1 MDHIEHGGGH
11 GAAEEADAAEAFEAL
26 RAEVAGVCRG
36 LEHLDSLVRQGQR
49 EQAEARAG
57 MPDYSFTLGTL
68 AKELAAAGKRL
79 SAIEGKPA
87 LALTPSGFQAEL
99 ETAVAVV
106 ATASGTALRGAV
118 QRAEAA
124 AGELEG
130 LVGRA
135 RERGEQRVWLWVTG
149 LCGVMAG
156 ASLWFVAVGVLP
168 RSGTH
173 WLASLL
179 VGSGE
184 WQAGAEMMAGANPTA
199 WDRVARLDRACG
211 KASTELCEAAL
222 AVKTVPPGQ
231 PAQPA
236 PAPEEAKPA
245 SPVVAP
251 VPSRG
256 KVGTGR

>member
-1 MDHIEHGGGH
+1 MP
-11 GAAEEADAAEAFEAL
+11 
-26 RAEVAGVCRG
+26 G
-36 LEHLDSLVRQGQR
+36 LVERLDDLVRQGQC

-57 MPDYSFTLGTL
+57 VPDYSFTLGTL

-79 SAIEGKPA
+79 GAIEGKPA

-99 ETAVAVV
+99 ETAVVAA

-135 RERGEQRVWLWVTG
+135 RERGEQRVWLWTTG

-156 ASLWFVAVGVLP
+156 AALWFLATGVLP

-179 VGSGE
+179 I
-184 WQAGAEMMAGANPTA
+184 
-199 WDRVARLDRACG
+199 
-211 KASTELCEAAL
+211 
-222 AVKTVPPGQ
+222 
-231 PAQPA
+231 
-236 PAPEEAKPA
+236 
-245 SPVVAP
+245 
-251 VPSRG
+251 
-256 KVGTGR
+256 GTGNGGPGRR

>member
-1 MDHIEHGGGH
+1 MADGMPGREPDEG
-11 GAAEEADAAEAFEAL
+11 EADAAEAFEAL

-36 LEHLDSLVRQGQR
+36 LERLDGLVRQGQR
-49 EQAEARAG
+49 EQAEVRAG
-57 MPDYSFTLGTL
+57 APDYSFTLGTL

-79 SAIEGKPA
+79 GAIEGKPA
-87 LALTPSGFQAEL
+87 LGLTPSGFQAEL
-99 ETAVAVV
+99 ETAVEA
-106 ATASGTALRGAV
+106 AAAASGTALRGAV

-135 RERGEQRVWLWVTG
+135 RGRGEQRAWLWTTG

-156 ASLWFVAVGVLP
+156 VLLWFVATGVLP

-222 AVKTVPPGQ
+222 AVGTTSPGEAR

-236 PAPEEAKPA
+236 AVPVPVPAPP
-245 SPVVAP
+245 
-251 VPSRG
+251 RG
-256 KVGTGR
+256 KAGTGR